1 MAAAQMENLMDWVSA
16 QLAQGGGPLVVAIDG
31 RCGSGKTTLAAA
43 LAEHFPASL
52 TLHMDDFYLPLGQRA
67 PDWENTPCA
76 NMDLDRFLAE
86 ALAPARAGQTVRYR
100 AYSCARGALEPE
112 RLLAPQ
118 PLVLVE
124 GSYSHHPKLAGFY
137 HHKIF
142 VTCPAEEQA
151 RRLMA
156 REGERYSNFARR
168 WIPLEEEYF
177 AAWQIPQKAD
187 RILDTGA
194 EPLE

>member
-1 MAAAQMENLMDWVSA
+1 M
-16 QLAQGGGPLVVAIDG
+16 
-31 RCGSGKTTLAAA
+31 
-43 LAEHFPASL
+43 
-52 TLHMDDFYLPLGQRA
+52 
-67 PDWENTPCA
+67 
-76 NMDLDRFLAE
+76 AE

-168 WIPLEEEYF
+168 WIPLEEGYLTACAPEKTCDF
-177 AAWQIPQKAD
+177 V
-187 RILDTGA
+187 LDTTA
-194 EPLE
+194 MTV